1 VGRLEKAKGP
11 GATGEPGQADG
22 PRAAG
27 GPPGRTLGQGRSSAP
42 GLRGRVLGV
51 GLLFLILSPL
61 FTLWRYAFLA
71 ASANSE
77 TRTGTYQGVIYSVSV
92 EEKVVAMTFDDGPTA
107 DSTTAILDALDR
119 HGAKATF
126 FLVGA
131 EMRRAPAIA
140 REIVARGH
148 EVACHGYSHNVMTR
162 YTSAEMERELD
173 RCEEAFL
180 DLYGSLPRYFRF
192 PYFEQSPEVLKV
204 VQSRGYTVIGC
215 SIDSRD
221 WRSGRPSDVV
231 DRILDL
237 VQPGFI
243 LLFHDIRVTG
253 WPERIGLILDE
264 LLPKLEERGYRVLT
278 VSQLLA
284 VYRKESRA
292 AEP

>member
-1 VGRLEKAKGP
+1 MGRLGK
-11 GATGEPGQADG
+11 
-22 PRAAG
+22 AG
-27 GPPGRTLGQGRSSAP
+27 GPE
-42 GLRGRVLGV
+42 RVLGV

-61 FTLWRYAFLA
+61 LTLWRYAFLA
-71 ASANSE
+71 APAYPE
-77 TRTGTYQGVIYSVSV
+77 TRTGTYQGIIYSVPV
-92 EEKVVAMTFDDGPTA
+92 EEKVVAITFDDGPTA
-107 DSTTAILDALDR
+107 ESTPAILDALGR

-131 EMRRAPAIA
+131 EMRRAPAVG

-148 EVACHGYSHNVMTR
+148 EVACHGYSHSVMTR
-162 YTSAEMERELD
+162 YTPAEMERELD

-221 WRSGRPSDVV
+221 WRAGRPGDVV
-231 DRILDL
+231 RRILNL

-243 LLFHDIRVTG
+243 LLFHDIRVPG